1 MKVPNS
7 QSSGV
12 VLCADSYFLVRKANL
27 PCLVSV
33 AYDAVATSI
42 EIVEVLV
49 VISHTDQIEGRD
61 LVISQDF
68 CKCCDL
74 LLSLHIINLKREE
87 LKTIYSSQ
95 LQHTNECFPGDV
107 LATKSTEDQRQCL
120 CPDHISMTYSP
131 RGQSSNSSFH
141 QPESSSSGKDNSSLC
156 MSSSSQRIQYSKN
169 TSTASS
175 EERNPQLLSSSPR
188 QPFVYTSS
196 PADST
201 NYTILKH
208 SAQFNFVPHHHQLQQ
223 QHGTHS
229 DPQSCPELHDLL
241 QPSMLIQP
249 ERLSGEVAS
258 GIQRLQQQNTQ
269 YQKLSNTS
277 ETPCSDTCEA
287 SKRPHLLHQPH
298 HIWEDVKSM
307 SVQHKPIMDHY
318 QHQHSAHEHHRLAV
332 PAGADPQMYLGAVT
346 SQTSSVE
353 EEFPAAHLQVH
364 VTRNLPEIQM
374 DELLSEGE
382 QSVPWMSH
390 TPDNLSPTVQIV
402 QRLSRA
408 TVHDTRYIDSPGSL
422 SPGSTSPR
430 TSKSM
435 ALQVPTPER
444 SPSLSPTS
452 AAKHKQLFVFPD
464 ICQAASMSLPTL
476 ESAGLNVT
484 VPAFKSDSQRWRHV
498 SSESSGDSAA
508 TGDGTTVLKSSVSID
523 SSIVQGDD
531 TDVLDDTVVDSET
544 GSSVLEESGSSREQS
559 PFSGALDTRR
569 AHSPGSRRASP
580 LGRGGSPLGRQSLH
594 RQQVVLCD
602 EEGEAG
608 YMGDSGQSIED
619 DKLQPPKF
627 KRRLHERYVSS
638 LKEEPGKSEEPTLE
652 GNIPAT
658 HLSLLD
664 SGDLKPV
671 LKLEAVTDEQEE
683 LGDSSLRKSPRRSL
697 ADESYRGD
705 SYELSADE
713 GDVFMEPVRVPQ
725 RMKPKNQ
732 QQPLDLSRGMPFH
745 GVYRNS
751 SLPEVD
757 TSTSS
762 PGPKPNYSP
771 MFRSPHRFNYSP
783 HGLMSPQSQSP
794 LCSVPEGGRIFN
806 FNMPSPYEAAGAH
819 SDTDII
825 SPSPMSPRFFTFPS
839 VAPSHNATPLLNPVS
854 EVNRLAVS
862 PRGLYPTSPIQFSL
876 RSKSVAHIKWETFSK
891 RSFSD
896 SDVAYQCPVCG
907 QVFPSNDSLAK
918 HMAKHLPTETVR
930 SADNNKIH
938 YCKVCD
944 RSFSRS
950 DMLTRHMRLHTGL
963 KPYECLDCGQVFSR
977 SDHLN
982 THKRTHTGEK
992 PYKCPQCPYAA
1003 CRRDMITRHMRTHA
1017 KRTSKRDR
1025 FLSVPDESTDTC
1037 KTLLSSLE
1045 TSVTQEHSRGRTCS
1059 SLSSIDSLDV
1069 EASQTGHRIMQASV
1083 ESILSTDE
1091 PGTHPRT
1098 SISSRDSED
1107 TDDYNTLF
1115 CPTQWSQ
1122 PRIVSEITSTSFQDP
1137 GGDGYQQHSEDD
1149 PFLQGEC
1156 FLEKHHREPSPH
1168 PRGCFY
1174 PRGQPHPHHQEKQ
1187 QPLKPHVSATHY
1199 MGSTCSSGS
1208 QLQSSSSNAH
1218 TRDSY
1223 S

>member
-1 MKVPNS
+1 M
-7 QSSGV
+7 GDG
-12 VLCADSYFLVRKANL
+12 LETR
-27 PCLVSV
+27 
-33 AYDAVATSI
+33 
-42 EIVEVLV
+42 
-49 VISHTDQIEGRD
+49 R
-61 LVISQDF
+61 
-68 CKCCDL
+68 
-74 LLSLHIINLKREE
+74 KRE
-87 LKTIYSSQ
+87 Q
-95 LQHTNECFPGDV
+95 LQY
-107 LATKSTEDQRQCL
+107 L
-120 CPDHISMTYSP
+120 CYEHISMTYSP
-131 RGQSSNSSFH
+131 GVQSRNSSFH
-141 QPESSSSGKDNSSLC
+141 QPERSSSAKDISSLC
-156 MSSSSQRIQYSKN
+156 MPSSSQSIQYNKN
-169 TSTASS
+169 SSTESS
-175 EERNPQLLSSSPR
+175 EEKSPR
-188 QPFVYTSS
+188 LLPSPSGQAFVFNSS
-196 PADST
+196 ASKST
-201 NYTILKH
+201 DQHFFKH
-208 SAQFNFVPHHHQLQQ
+208 SGQFGVTQYYHQLQQ
-223 QHGTHS
+223 YGGGSH
-229 DPQSCPELHDLL
+229 PQSCPERHSLL
-241 QPSMLIQP
+241 QPSMLILP
-249 ERLSGEVAS
+249 ETFSGEAAS
-258 GIQRLQQQNTQ
+258 GIQRPQGVQSRQLG
-269 YQKLSNTS
+269 NTS
-277 ETPCSDTCEA
+277 ETSCCEDI
-287 SKRPHLLHQPH
+287 LLVPAVFKPQ
-298 HIWEDVKSM
+298 HIWEDVQSTP
-307 SVQHKPIMDHY
+307 VQYKHMMDHS
-318 QHQHSAHEHHRLAV
+318 QQQQPHHHPIHSSTEHHRLVV
-332 PAGADPQMYLGAVT
+332 PTSGDPQMYPGAIT
-346 SQTSSVE
+346 SHSSSGE
-353 EEFPAAHLQVH
+353 ESEYTPPHLHVH
-364 VTRNLPEIQM
+364 VSRNLPEIQM
-374 DELLSEGE
+374 DELLPEEE
-382 QSVPWMSH
+382 QPVPWLSH

-402 QRLSRA
+402 QRLSRT
-408 TVHDTRYIDSPGSL
+408 TVHDSRYIDSPGSL

-435 ALQVPTPER
+435 ALQVPTPEK

-464 ICQAASMSLPTL
+464 ICQTSMFLPTL

-484 VPAFKSDSQRWRHV
+484 VPAFTSESQRWRHV
-498 SSESSGDSAA
+498 SSESSGGDSFT
-508 TGDGTTVLKSSVSID
+508 TGDVTVVPKTLFSID
-523 SSIVQGDD
+523 SDIIHDD
-531 TDVLDDTVVDSET
+531 DDHTCHDTEAVDDTVVDSET
-544 GSSVLEESGSSREQS
+544 GSSVQEESGSSREQS
-559 PFSGALDTRR
+559 PFSGALDASR
-569 AHSPGSRRASP
+569 AHSPGGRRASP
-580 LGRGGSPLGRQSLH
+580 LGRRGSPLGRQSLH

-608 YMGDSGQSIED
+608 YMGDTGQCVED

-638 LKEEPGKSEEPTLE
+638 LKEEPGKSEDPALE
-652 GNIPAT
+652 GSSSAT
-658 HLSLLD
+658 HLALPD
-664 SGDLKPV
+664 SGDMKPV
-671 LKLEAVTDEQEE
+671 VKLESVTDEQEE

-745 GVYRNS
+745 GMYRNT

-757 TSTSS
+757 ASTSS
-762 PGPKPNYSP
+762 PGPKSNYSP
-771 MFRSPHRFNYSP
+771 MFRPTHRFSCSP
-783 HGLMSPQSQSP
+783 HGLLSPQSQSP
-794 LCSVPEGGRIFN
+794 LCSVPEGGRIFS
-806 FNMPSPYEAAGAH
+806 FNMPSAYEAAGAH

-825 SPSPMSPRFFTFPS
+825 SPSPLSPRFFTFPS
-839 VAPSHNATPLLNPVS
+839 VAPSHGVTPLLNPVS

-907 QVFPSNDSLAK
+907 QVFPSNDGLAK

-1025 FLSVPDESTDTC
+1025 FLSVPDDSTDTC
-1037 KTLLSSLE
+1037 KTLLPSLD
-1045 TSVTQEHSRGRTCS
+1045 TSLVSEHPRSRTCS
-1059 SLSSIDSLDV
+1059 SLSSIESLDV
-1069 EASQTGHRIMQASV
+1069 EPSQGGHRILQASV

-1091 PGTHPRT
+1091 PSTHPRT

-1107 TDDYNTLF
+1107 LEDYAASF

-1122 PRIVSEITSTSFQDP
+1122 PRIVSEATSAPFHEP
-1137 GGDGYQQHSEDD
+1137 GGDGYHQHTEDD
-1149 PFLQGEC
+1149 PFLQGDYYV
-1156 FLEKHHREPSPH
+1156 EKHHREPSPH
-1168 PRGCFY
+1168 PRKYIY
-1174 PRGQPHPHHQEKQ
+1174 PHGPPHSHHLEKQ
-1187 QPLKPHVSATHY
+1187 QPPHKPHIAASHY
-1199 MGSTCSSGS
+1199 MGSSCSSGS
-1208 QLQSSSSNAH
+1208 QLQSSNSTSH